1 MLITF
6 LQCNLYAPD
15 GFKGGHGS
23 KANGDEDG
31 DTDDEEIGETEVH
44 SIPTCKTG

>member
-6 LQCNLYAPD
+6 WQCNLYTPD

-31 DTDDEEIGETEVH
+31 DTDDEEIGDTEE
-44 SIPTCKTG
+44 PGERWK